1 MTRSGLVGRVMMVG
15 LVVLLSACAGGR
27 GGGISYNASNFGA
40 PDAPK
45 LAAATDTYKLSP
57 LDTVT
62 VKVFGV
68 PDLSQDYSVD
78 QSGRLSMP
86 LVGRV
91 DAVGLSTSE
100 LASAIARRLDE
111 KYLRDP
117 NVTVSLK
124 ESVSHVVTIDGSVRQ
139 PGVFPFTNNSLTLIQ
154 AVALARGT
162 DELANPHRVAIFRTI
177 DGKRMAAAFDLT
189 KIRRGEEKDPVVYS
203 GDTVVVDGSNVKKAQ
218 RDVLQTLPL
227 AGIFLALF

>member
-1 MTRSGLVGRVMMVG
+1 MTRSGSIGRVMMVG
-15 LVVLLSACAGGR
+15 LVLLLSACAGGR
-27 GGGISYNASNFGA
+27 GGSIPYNVSNFGT

-45 LAAATDTYKLSP
+45 LVAANDAYKLAP
-57 LDTVT
+57 LDTIT

-68 PDLSQDYSVD
+68 PDLSQDYAVD

-100 LASAIARRLDE
+100 LAGVIAHRLDE

-139 PGVFPFTNNSLTLIQ
+139 PGIFPFTNNSLTLVQ
-154 AVALARGT
+154 AVALARGV
-162 DELANPHRVAIFRTI
+162 DDLANPHRVAVFRTI
-177 DGKRMAAAFDLT
+177 GGKRMAAAFDLT
-189 KIRRGEEKDPVVYS
+189 KVRRGEEQDPAIYP
-203 GDTVVVDGSNVKKAQ
+203 GDTIVVDGSGLKKAQ
-218 RDVLQTLPL
+218 REVLQAIPL
-227 AGIFLALF
+227 ASIFLAL